1 MDGENI
7 NLLLPL
13 LKTGLWGLVVIV
25 IVFILRNELR
35 ELVKRFAKSDE
46 VQMSL
51 GFLTVQAKT
60 MRELQRSMDVG
71 LPDTQIDR
79 KEIEA
84 LVETKI
90 KSIQAAMERTLSD
103 ADIRENPRVEVNQPI
118 VIKCEDGNTVD
129 GVALDVS
136 EAGIGFKSSGR
147 LRFQEVVEI
156 STDAV
161 FPKGIPA
168 LLEQAKIVRIEQ
180 AKEGYYYGASVVQH

>member
-1 MDGENI
+1 MDGENYA
-7 NLLLPL
+7 LLLPL
-13 LKTGLWGLVVIV
+13 LKTGLWGVVVIV

-35 ELVKRFAKSDE
+35 DLVKRFAKSDE

-71 LPDTQIDR
+71 LPDAQISR

-84 LVETKI
+84 LVETKL
-90 KSIQAAMERTLSD
+90 KSIQAAIERTLSD

-156 STDAV
+156 STAAAY
-161 FPKGIPA
+161 PKNLPA
-168 LLEQAKIVRIEQ
+168 LLEQVKIVRIEQ
-180 AKEGYYYGASVVQH
+180 AKEGYYYGAAVIQH